1 MEPVVDEW
9 MYGVL
14 RELGFSVETADVW
27 DRWVVLGFIVAIA
40 FVSDFVCRQL
50 LLRVV
55 KRIVARTKATWD
67 DILFEDRVLRRLCH
81 IVPPVLIYFLLPLA
95 FPPESGMV
103 AFVLKLLLIYVIAV
117 VLRFVNAFL
126 KALHDVADQK
136 EELQGKPLKGLM
148 QTGQVIAFF
157 VCIILIISILIDK
170 SPARLLAGLG
180 ASAAILML
188 VFKDS
193 IMGLVS
199 GIQLTANDM
208 LHVGDWISMS
218 KYGVNGRVT
227 EVTLNT
233 VKVRNWD
240 NTIVT
245 VPPYLL
251 ISDSFQNWRP
261 MQDSGGRRVM
271 RSVNI
276 DMNSVRFCTPEMLD
290 RFRKIR
296 LLKDYIDE
304 TERLIAESNEQ
315 AGVENDPEPVN
326 GLHQT
331 NLGVFRAY
339 LERYLRSLA
348 GINQEM
354 MLMVRQLQPTEKGL
368 PVELYFFS
376 KVTEWTV
383 YEKVQADVFDHV
395 LAVIPEFGLRVFQNP
410 AGSDVRDLKEIGR
423 AHV

>member
-339 LERYLRSLA
+339 LERYLRSLP

-410 AGSDVRDLKEIGR
+410 AGSDVRDLKGEI
-423 AHV
+423 

>member
-199 GIQLTANDM
+199 GIQLTAIDM

-227 EVTLNT
+227 EVTRNT

-383 YEKVQADVFDHV
+383 YEKVQADVFAHV

-410 AGSDVRDLKEIGR
+410 AGSDVRDLKGEI
-423 AHV
+423 

>member
-1 MEPVVDEW
+1 M
-9 MYGVL
+9 
-14 RELGFSVETADVW
+14 
-27 DRWVVLGFIVAIA
+27 
-40 FVSDFVCRQL
+40 SDFVCRQL

-410 AGSDVRDLKEIGR
+410 AGSDVRDLKGEI
-423 AHV
+423 

>member
-1 MEPVVDEW
+1 M
-9 MYGVL
+9 
-14 RELGFSVETADVW
+14 
-27 DRWVVLGFIVAIA
+27 
-40 FVSDFVCRQL
+40 
-50 LLRVV
+50 
-55 KRIVARTKATWD
+55 
-67 DILFEDRVLRRLCH
+67 
-81 IVPPVLIYFLLPLA
+81 
-95 FPPESGMV
+95 
-103 AFVLKLLLIYVIAV
+103 
-117 VLRFVNAFL
+117 
-126 KALHDVADQK
+126 
-136 EELQGKPLKGLM
+136 
-148 QTGQVIAFF
+148 
-157 VCIILIISILIDK
+157 
-170 SPARLLAGLG
+170 
-180 ASAAILML
+180 
-188 VFKDS
+188 
-193 IMGLVS
+193 
-199 GIQLTANDM
+199 
-208 LHVGDWISMS
+208 
-218 KYGVNGRVT
+218 T

-383 YEKVQADVFDHV
+383 YRKSTGRCVRPCAGGYPGIRLAGISEPRRQRCAGSERRNLAAGLPGRISGKVQP
-395 LAVIPEFGLRVFQNP
+395 LAASGETPGGRSNKKAGCDIASGLFRRMSRTGRIYFSYRFSTVFQ
-410 AGSDVRDLKEIGR
+410 STSSQKFFR
-423 AHV
+423 

>member
-9 MYGVL
+9 MYGVP

-410 AGSDVRDLKEIGR
+410 AGSDVRDLKGEI
-423 AHV
+423 

>member
-240 NTIVT
+240 NTIGT

-410 AGSDVRDLKEIGR
+410 AGSDVRDLKGEI
-423 AHV
+423 

>member
-410 AGSDVRDLKEIGR
+410 AGSDVRDLKGDI
-423 AHV
+423 

>member
-188 VFKDS
+188 VFQDS

-410 AGSDVRDLKEIGR
+410 AGSDVRDLKGEI
-423 AHV
+423 

>member
-1 MEPVVDEW
+1 

-67 DILFEDRVLRRLCH
+67 DILFEDWVLRRLCH

-410 AGSDVRDLKEIGR
+410 AGSDVRDLKGEI
-423 AHV
+423 

>member
-67 DILFEDRVLRRLCH
+67 DILFEDWVLRRLCH

-383 YEKVQADVFDHV
+383 YEKVQADLFDHV

-410 AGSDVRDLKEIGR
+410 AGSDVRDLKGEI
-423 AHV
+423 

>member
-136 EELQGKPLKGLM
+136 EDLQGKPLKGLM

-251 ISDSFQNWRP
+251 ISDSFQIWRP

-410 AGSDVRDLKEIGR
+410 AGSDVRDLKGEI
-423 AHV
+423 

>member
-1 MEPVVDEW
+1 
-9 MYGVL
+9 
-14 RELGFSVETADVW
+14 
-27 DRWVVLGFIVAIA
+27 
-40 FVSDFVCRQL
+40 
-50 LLRVV
+50 
-55 KRIVARTKATWD
+55 
-67 DILFEDRVLRRLCH
+67 
-81 IVPPVLIYFLLPLA
+81 
-95 FPPESGMV
+95 
-103 AFVLKLLLIYVIAV
+103 
-117 VLRFVNAFL
+117 
-126 KALHDVADQK
+126 
-136 EELQGKPLKGLM
+136 
-148 QTGQVIAFF
+148 
-157 VCIILIISILIDK
+157 
-170 SPARLLAGLG
+170 
-180 ASAAILML
+180 
-188 VFKDS
+188 
-193 IMGLVS
+193 
-199 GIQLTANDM
+199 
-208 LHVGDWISMS
+208 
-218 KYGVNGRVT
+218 
-227 EVTLNT
+227 
-233 VKVRNWD
+233 
-240 NTIVT
+240 
-245 VPPYLL
+245 
-251 ISDSFQNWRP
+251 
-261 MQDSGGRRVM
+261 M

-410 AGSDVRDLKEIGR
+410 AGSDVRDLKGEI
-423 AHV
+423 

>member
-157 VCIILIISILIDK
+157 VCIILIISILSDK

-410 AGSDVRDLKEIGR
+410 AGSDVRDLKGEI
-423 AHV
+423 

>member
-261 MQDSGGRRVM
+261 MQDSGGRHVM

-410 AGSDVRDLKEIGR
+410 AGSDVRDLKGEI
-423 AHV
+423 

>member
-157 VCIILIISILIDK
+157 VCIILIISILIDT

-410 AGSDVRDLKEIGR
+410 AGSDVRDLKGEI
-423 AHV
+423 

>member
-261 MQDSGGRRVM
+261 MQDSG
-271 RSVNI
+271 
-276 DMNSVRFCTPEMLD
+276 
-290 RFRKIR
+290 
-296 LLKDYIDE
+296 
-304 TERLIAESNEQ
+304 
-315 AGVENDPEPVN
+315 
-326 GLHQT
+326 
-331 NLGVFRAY
+331 
-339 LERYLRSLA
+339 
-348 GINQEM
+348 
-354 MLMVRQLQPTEKGL
+354 
-368 PVELYFFS
+368 
-376 KVTEWTV
+376 
-383 YEKVQADVFDHV
+383 
-395 LAVIPEFGLRVFQNP
+395 
-410 AGSDVRDLKEIGR
+410 
-423 AHV
+423 

>member
-315 AGVENDPEPVN
+315 AGVENDPDPVN

-410 AGSDVRDLKEIGR
+410 AGSDVRDLKGEI
-423 AHV
+423 

>member
-1 MEPVVDEW
+1 MGP
-9 MYGVL
+9 
-14 RELGFSVETADVW
+14 LGGA
-27 DRWVVLGFIVAIA
+27 GFIVAIA

-410 AGSDVRDLKEIGR
+410 AGSDVRDLKGEI
-423 AHV
+423 

>member
-368 PVELYFFS
+368 PVEHYFFS

-410 AGSDVRDLKEIGR
+410 AGSDVRDLKGEI
-423 AHV
+423 

>member
-1 MEPVVDEW
+1 MDN
-9 MYGVL
+9 L
-14 RELGFSVETADVW
+14 NQDLTS
-27 DRWVVLGFIVAIA
+27 
-40 FVSDFVCRQL
+40 
-50 LLRVV
+50 LLRRAGLDNSGGEWGSRILLVAGIVLICYLAV
-55 KRIVARTKATWD
+55 KLFRHLVTPALQRISAQTRTMWD
-67 DILFEDRVLRRLCH
+67 DHLFDDKVLHAACRL
-81 IVPPVLIYFLLPLA
+81 IPPVLLYLLLPLA
-95 FPPESGMV
+95 FGDDPSL
-103 AFVLKLLLIYVIAV
+103 LKLLHKGCSIYLIVVTIALLNTFLSALYDISNKHET
-117 VLRFVNAFL
+117 LR
-126 KALHDVADQK
+126 DR
-136 EELQGKPLKGLM
+136 PLKGIYQMLKLV
-148 QTGQVIAFF
+148 TVSVGIV
-157 VCIILIISILIDK
+157 LIIGILIDRNAT
-170 SPARLLAGLG
+170 SILAGLG
-180 ASAAILML
+180 ASAAVLML
-188 VFKDS
+188 IFKDS
-193 IMGLVS
+193 ILGLVA
-199 GIQLTANDM
+199 GVQLSANDM
-208 LHVGDWISMS
+208 LRPGDWITMS
-218 KYGVNGRVT
+218 KYGADGYVI
-227 EVTLNT
+227 EVTLTT
-233 VKVRNWD
+233 VKVQNFD
-240 NTIVT
+240 KTIT
-245 VPPYLL
+245 TIPPYALV
-251 ISDSFQNWRP
+251 SDSFQNWRP

-410 AGSDVRDLKEIGR
+410 AGSDVRDLKGEI
-423 AHV
+423 

>member
-271 RSVNI
+271 RSVTI

-410 AGSDVRDLKEIGR
+410 AGSDVRDLKGEI
-423 AHV
+423 

>member
-354 MLMVRQLQPTEKGL
+354 MLMVGQLQPTEKGL

-410 AGSDVRDLKEIGR
+410 AGSDVRDLKGEI
-423 AHV
+423 

>member
-148 QTGQVIAFF
+148 KTGQVIAFF

-410 AGSDVRDLKEIGR
+410 AGSDVRDLKGEI
-423 AHV
+423 

>member
-157 VCIILIISILIDK
+157 VCIILIISILIDQV
-170 SPARLLAGLG
+170 AG
-180 ASAAILML
+180 AA
-188 VFKDS
+188 
-193 IMGLVS
+193 
-199 GIQLTANDM
+199 A
-208 LHVGDWISMS
+208 
-218 KYGVNGRVT
+218 GRA
-227 EVTLNT
+227 
-233 VKVRNWD
+233 
-240 NTIVT
+240 
-245 VPPYLL
+245 
-251 ISDSFQNWRP
+251 
-261 MQDSGGRRVM
+261 GR
-271 RSVNI
+271 
-276 DMNSVRFCTPEMLD
+276 F
-290 RFRKIR
+290 
-296 LLKDYIDE
+296 
-304 TERLIAESNEQ
+304 
-315 AGVENDPEPVN
+315 
-326 GLHQT
+326 
-331 NLGVFRAY
+331 
-339 LERYLRSLA
+339 
-348 GINQEM
+348 
-354 MLMVRQLQPTEKGL
+354 
-368 PVELYFFS
+368 
-376 KVTEWTV
+376 
-383 YEKVQADVFDHV
+383 
-395 LAVIPEFGLRVFQNP
+395 
-410 AGSDVRDLKEIGR
+410 GSDPDVGLQGQHHGTRVRYPVDRKRYAACGRLDLDVEIRRQWPGDR
-423 AHV
+423 SDAEYGESA

>member
-376 KVTEWTV
+376 KVTEGTV

-410 AGSDVRDLKEIGR
+410 AGSDVRDLKGEI
-423 AHV
+423 

>member
-27 DRWVVLGFIVAIA
+27 DRWGVLGFIVAIA

-67 DILFEDRVLRRLCH
+67 DILFEDWVLRRLCH

-218 KYGVNGRVT
+218 KYGVNGRVP

-348 GINQEM
+348 GITQEM

-410 AGSDVRDLKEIGR
+410 AGSDVRDLKGEI
-423 AHV
+423 

>member
-67 DILFEDRVLRRLCH
+67 DILFEDRGLRRLCH

-410 AGSDVRDLKEIGR
+410 AGSDVRDLKGEI
-423 AHV
+423 

>member
-157 VCIILIISILIDK
+157 VCIILIISFLIDK

-410 AGSDVRDLKEIGR
+410 AGSDVRDLKGEI
-423 AHV
+423 

>member
-383 YEKVQADVFDHV
+383 HEKVQADVFDHV

-410 AGSDVRDLKEIGR
+410 AGSDVRDLKGEI
-423 AHV
+423 